1 MKIFDI
7 NKMFKGWFVG
17 DFDPAVVKTKEFE
30 LAHHFHEKGYVDKD
44 GPHYHKVATEI
55 NYIIKGKV
63 IVNDD
68 HCLSSGDIFVYEPY
82 DVSNVKF
89 LEDTDLMV
97 AKIPSVKNDKY
108 LVSED

>member
-7 NKMFKGWFVG
+7 NDMFKGWFIG

-30 LAHHFHEKGYVDKD
+30 LAHHFHEKGY
-44 GPHYHKVATEI
+44 HKVATEI

-68 HCLSSGDIFVYEPY
+68 HHLSSGGIFVYEPY

-97 AKIPSVKNDKY
+97 AKIPSAKNDKY